1 MRNVLKF
8 LVGLALGFWLG
19 YTLGM
24 FLPPEA
30 GAGQR
35 QLIRQRVEEAI
46 TEGKQASA
54 EKQRELQERLERA
67 KQGVAV

>member
-19 YTLGM
+19 YTLGT
-24 FLPPEA
+24 FLPPAA
-30 GAGQR
+30 GAEQR